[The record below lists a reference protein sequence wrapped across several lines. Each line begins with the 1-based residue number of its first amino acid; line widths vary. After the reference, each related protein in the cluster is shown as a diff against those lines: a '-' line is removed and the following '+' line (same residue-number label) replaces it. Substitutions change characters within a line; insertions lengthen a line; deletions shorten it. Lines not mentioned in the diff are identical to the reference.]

1 MLLFAL
7 LCHLAIHVLLSSSI
21 VLTKKNNWLC
31 RGGHKLLVAIT
42 TLYLSFVKSVV
53 LHCILLVYAC
63 LSRARRELARL
74 EEVHAR
80 DADDWGWQMSEL
92 QVLHWIL
99 SNLFFLSSVHSCSA
113 GRWSCAHWYFAQHAE
128 VLLCV
133 LTLHTHSSS

>member
-1 MLLFAL
+1 MLLLAL

-21 VLTKKNNWLC
+21 VLTKKTTWLC

-42 TLYLSFVKSVV
+42 MLYLSFVKSVV

-80 DADDWGWQMSEL
+80 HEEVWGRQMSEL
-92 QVLHWIL
+92 QVLHWTL
-99 SNLFFLSSVHSCSA
+99 SNLFFLFPVHSCSA
-113 GRWSCAHWYFAQHAE
+113 GRWSCVHLYFAQDAE
-128 VLLCV
+128 RYFA
-133 LTLHTHSSS
+133 